1 MTGTLTYNNDD
12 LEFTYDGKE
21 YCVDVHATAEYYYS
35 PGCMY
40 RRNGDPGDPPEYDF
54 EIIDIDATW
63 YDITE
68 EEPYE
73 VEPDDSMKQYLVDLL
88 YNMSE
93 SFE

>member
-1 MTGTLTYNNDD
+1 MMSTLTYNNDD
-12 LEFTYDGKE
+12 LEFSYNGRE
-21 YCVDVHATAEYYYS
+21 YSVDVHARAEYYYS

-54 EIIDIDATW
+54 EITDIDATW

-68 EEPYE
+68 EDSYE
-73 VEPDDSMKQYLVDLL
+73 VEPDADMKWYLVDLL
-88 YNMSE
+88 YDMSE

>member
-1 MTGTLTYNNDD
+1 MTSTLTYNNDD
-12 LEFTYDGKE
+12 LEFTYNGR
-21 YCVDVHATAEYYYS
+21 YYSVDVHATAECSYS

-54 EIIDIDATW
+54 ELTDIDATW

-68 EEPYE
+68 EDNHK
-73 VEPDDSMKQYLVDLL
+73 VEPDDSMKFYLTDLL
-88 YNMSE
+88 YDLSD

>member
-1 MTGTLTYNNDD
+1 MTSTLTYNNDD
-12 LEFTYDGKE
+12 LEFSYNGRE
-21 YCVDVHATAEYYYS
+21 YSVDVHATAEQYYS

-54 EIIDIDATW
+54 EITDIDATW
-63 YDITE
+63 SDITE

-73 VEPDDSMKQYLVDLL
+73 VEPDDGMKQYLADLL
-88 YNMSE
+88 NDMPE